1 MWYRKAQAVFNENSE
16 TNQEWLDRHNVEE
29 KVINTFFITLQELQ
43 LTELRAGSLLA
54 ETPQEAATFGD
65 TNVWNDR
72 RKSLVIYKVLVSP
85 DEIITGYWASLVN
98 DHPVEVYYKISR
110 KSKENL

>member
-16 TNQEWLDRHNVEE
+16 TNEEWLQRHNVERE
-29 KVINTFFITLQELQ
+29 GDKYVFYHASRIKFEV
-43 LTELRAGSLLA
+43 LRGGSLLA
-54 ETPQEAATFGD
+54 ETPQEAARFGD

-85 DEIITGYWASLVN
+85 DEIVTGYWAKLIN
-98 DHPVEVYYKISR
+98 DHPVEVYYKITR
-110 KSKENL
+110 KNPLEY